1 MGPSALRGIDKVF
14 FLITLKALQAFIYP
28 LFEMTGQLMSTARE
42 ALQLV
47 KRDTMRFMLKM

>member
-1 MGPSALRGIDKVF
+1 MGPRTLCGIDKVF
-14 FLITLKALQAFIYP
+14 FITLKALQAFIYP

-47 KRDTMRFMLKM
+47 KSDTMRFMLNM